1 VQQSSSAYASSI
13 PIRLWPNNAN
23 KPSNNSTIA
32 FAPVSKTKISKR
44 KISRISKRK
53 LINASLTT
61 DAMFLHFL
69 KEDPKEVQADKGLEV
84 VKAARAV
91 NEVAKE
97 VQAAKVL
104 EEAKATRKAAKDVR
118 EQAAVIATDSASKPS
133 ATRPKIT
140 CCNVSANPIP
150 ASTSLTNKVLEVPE
164 ATEAPAV
171 PENSEVVITT
181 VLAQAALVAPEAMDS
196 KEANNS
202 FSKLAKTTK
211 PTPIKPRPVCPTPS

>member
-13 PIRLWPNNAN
+13 PIRLWPNNAI

-32 FAPVSKTKISKR
+32 FAPVSKTKINKR

-69 KEDPKEVQADKGLEV
+69 KEDPKEVQADKG
-84 VKAARAV
+84 
-91 NEVAKE
+91 
-97 VQAAKVL
+97 L

-171 PENSEVVITT
+171 PAVLVATEVVITT

-196 KEANNS
+196 KEATSS